1 MITQICWYLDV
12 ISIMSID
19 CPKCD
24 EYFIPNI
31 LKTKMSKLL
40 TENNNISLFGYP
52 NKVNRHVLTWK
63 YILYPIFRYVFFQFC
78 SGKFRFMI
86 RWPQSFECLDKKI
99 ILNKTLSKGVNE
111 IKELEHFV
119 DHM

>member
-40 TENNNISLFGYP
+40 TENNNLNLYGYP
-52 NKVNRHVLTWK
+52 IKSIDMYLRGSIFSTQFFDMFSVN
-63 YILYPIFRYVFFQFC
+63 FAA
-78 SGKFRFMI
+78 
-86 RWPQSFECLDKKI
+86 ENLD
-99 ILNKTLSKGVNE
+99 S
-111 IKELEHFV
+111 
-119 DHM
+119 